1 MLAPIIDTILNTTD
15 IIARITVINQAQPL
29 AVNKPQAIPNQAI
42 PSAIAAD
49 ETILDYIYYCSS

>member
-1 MLAPIIDTILNTTD
+1 MLVILAPIIATILNTTD

-29 AVNKPQAIPNQAI
+29 PVNKPQANPNHAI

-49 ETILDYIYYCSS
+49 ETI